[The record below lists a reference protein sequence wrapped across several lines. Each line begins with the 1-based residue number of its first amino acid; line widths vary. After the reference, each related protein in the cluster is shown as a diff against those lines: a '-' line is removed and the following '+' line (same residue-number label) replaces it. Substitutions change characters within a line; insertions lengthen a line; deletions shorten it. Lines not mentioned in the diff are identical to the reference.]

1 LRLRLHYKA
10 ARAAGVKAREKVMLQ
25 GLTELLKYFRDE
37 RHYKRRQQDQ
47 ALLAIRQAL
56 QETKQYLALRNR
68 GEARSIEKEHE
79 LSNLWS
85 IAGVHA
91 REFGPDLARR
101 LGEKSSYWLEPENW
115 HVDEIYENGIKIERI
130 DMEVSEL
137 LQRRP

>member
-1 LRLRLHYKA
+1 
-10 ARAAGVKAREKVMLQ
+10 MLK

-37 RHYKRRQQDQ
+37 RHYKRDLQDQ

-56 QETKQYLALRNR
+56 QETKQYLARRAR
-68 GEARSIEKEHE
+68 GAERSIEKEHE

-101 LGEKSSYWLEPENW
+101 LGAKSSYWLEPENW
-115 HVDEIYENGIKIERI
+115 DTDEIYEAGIKIERI
-130 DMEVSEL
+130 NMEVSEL
-137 LQRRP
+137 LEMRP

>member
-1 LRLRLHYKA
+1 
-10 ARAAGVKAREKVMLQ
+10 MLK

-37 RHYKRRQQDQ
+37 RHHKRDKQDQ
-47 ALLAIRQAL
+47 ALMAIREAL
-56 QETKQYLALRNR
+56 QETKQYLALRDR
-68 GEARSIEKEHE
+68 GGERSIEKEHE

-115 HVDEIYENGIKIERI
+115 NTDEIYEAGLKIERI
-130 DMEVSEL
+130 NMEVSEL
-137 LQRRP
+137 LGVKP